1 MGDCMKD
8 LIKDIKVD
16 ERPRERL
23 VNYGASS
30 LSNEELLA
38 ILLKTGTKNSSVKTL
53 ARDILNMIEDLSDL
67 KDMTINRLSSIRGIG
82 KVKAIELIACIELGR
97 RIYADKKIV
106 RNKFSTSNDIY
117 INNRNLFIDKKQE
130 YFYCLYLNN
139 KNELIERK
147 LLFMGTVN
155 RSVVHPREVFKYAYL
170 SSASGIICMHNHPS
184 GDISPSRDDIMFTKA
199 LVETGRVQGIP
210 VLDHIIIGCDNY
222 YSFSDNGMI

>member
-1 MGDCMKD
+1 MSY
-8 LIKDIKVD
+8 LIKDIKEE

-23 VNYGASS
+23 ESYGASA

-38 ILLKTGTKNSSVKTL
+38 ILLKTGTKERSVKIL
-53 ARDILNMIEDLSDL
+53 ASDILNLVDDLSSL
-67 KDMTINRLSSIRGIG
+67 KDITINRLSSIKGIG
-82 KVKAIELIACIELGR
+82 KVKAIELIASIELGR
-97 RIYADKKIV
+97 RIYTE
-106 RNKFSTSNDIY
+106 NKVIKSKLSTPLDIY
-117 INNRNLFIDKKQE
+117 NYNKALFMDKKQE

-139 KNELIERK
+139 KNELIERR

-184 GDISPSRDDIMFTKA
+184 GDTSPSRDDIMFTKA

-210 VLDHIIIGCDNY
+210 VLDHIIVGSDNY

>member
-1 MGDCMKD
+1 MKD
-8 LIKDIKVD
+8 LIKDIKID

-23 VNYGASS
+23 ESYGSS
-30 LSNEELLA
+30 ALSNEELLA
-38 ILLKTGTKNSSVKTL
+38 IILKTGTKNSSVKTL
-53 ARDILNMIEDLSDL
+53 AKEILNMIDDLSEL

-97 RIYADKKIV
+97 RIYTEKKIV
-106 RNKFSTSNDIY
+106 KCKLSTPLDIY
-117 INNRNLFIDKKQE
+117 INNKNLFIDKKQE

-170 SSASGIICMHNHPS
+170 YSASGIICMHNHPS
-184 GDISPSRDDIMFTKA
+184 GDINPSRDDIMFTKA

-210 VLDHIIIGCDNY
+210 VLDHIIVGSDNY

>member
-1 MGDCMKD
+1 MNY
-8 LIKDIKVD
+8 LIKDIKKE

-23 VNYGASS
+23 ISYGASS

-38 ILLKTGTKNSSVKTL
+38 ILLKTGTKSCSVKEL
-53 ARDILNMIEDLSDL
+53 AHQVLNMVNNIEEL
-67 KDMTINRLSSIRGIG
+67 KDITINRLSSIKGIG
-82 KVKAIELIACIELGR
+82 QVKAIELIAMIELGR
-97 RIYADKKIV
+97 RIYLERKLD
-106 RNKFSTSNDIY
+106 RNKLSTPNDIY
-117 INNRNLFIDKKQE
+117 LGNKHLFLGKKQE

-139 KNELIERK
+139 KNELIERR

-170 SSASGIICMHNHPS
+170 SSESGIVCMHNHPS
-184 GDISPSRDDIMFTKA
+184 GDVSPSRDDIMFTKA

-210 VLDHIIIGCDNY
+210 VLDHIIMGDDNY

>member
-1 MGDCMKD
+1 MKG
-8 LIKDIKVD
+8 LIKDIKID

-23 VNYGASS
+23 VNYGASA
-30 LSNEELLA
+30 LSNEELIA
-38 ILLKTGTKNSSVKTL
+38 IVLKTGTKNSSVKTL
-53 ARDILNMIEDLSDL
+53 AREILNMVNDLNEL
-67 KDMTINRLSSIRGIG
+67 KDMTINRLSQVRGIG

-97 RIYADKKIV
+97 RIYTEKKIIK
-106 RNKFSTSNDIY
+106 NKLSTPNDIY
-117 INNRNLFIDKKQE
+117 LNNRHLFIDKKQE

-155 RSVVHPREVFKYAYL
+155 RSVVHPREIFKYAYL
-170 SSASGIICMHNHPS
+170 TSASGIICMHNHPS
-184 GDISPSRDDIMFTKA
+184 GDITPSRDDIMFTKA

-210 VLDHIIIGCDNY
+210 VLDHIIVGSDNY